1 MHISRRQALGLS
13 AAAAATPALGRFSA
27 HAQDATPPPT
37 AAPFAVY
44 LLTIRGV
51 LASATLEDA
60 RLLHNR
66 TGGDPNNIA
75 AARSLG
81 DISHMA
87 YVPAAPPTT
96 AAGGMLFMD
105 LWTSAEGLGQF
116 FANPQV
122 QSQAGQILTE
132 RDPVVWEAAAGFFG
146 YHLPAPHGRNDR
158 FIVLVR
164 GTVNSRQAA
173 MAGHNA
179 IVAGRIGAARLAG
192 IVSHDAYFRLGAPG
206 EPETLEFLAVDV
218 WTDAAKMQ
226 QHYAAPE
233 LRQAMGTL
241 FAKAPD
247 TSIWTAPTGEW
258 AEW

>member
-1 MHISRRQALGLS
+1 MHISRRKALGLS
-13 AAAAATPALGRFSA
+13 AAAVAAPTLGRFGA
-27 HAQDATPPPT
+27 HAQDATPPPA

-51 LASATLEDA
+51 LASATIEDA

-87 YVPAAPPTT
+87 YVPATPPTT
-96 AAGGMLFMD
+96 GAGDVLFMD
-105 LWTSAEGLGQF
+105 LWTSAEGLGRF

-122 QSQAGQILTE
+122 QSQAGQIFAE
-132 RDPVVWEAAAGFFG
+132 RDPVVWDTAAGFVG

-158 FIVLVR
+158 IVVLVR

-179 IVAGRIGAARLAG
+179 IVAGQIGAARLAG

-206 EPETLEFLAVDV
+206 GPETLEFLAVDV

-226 QHYAAPE
+226 QYYAAPE
-233 LRQAMGTL
+233 LQKAIGAL
-241 FAKAPD
+241 FAQAPD